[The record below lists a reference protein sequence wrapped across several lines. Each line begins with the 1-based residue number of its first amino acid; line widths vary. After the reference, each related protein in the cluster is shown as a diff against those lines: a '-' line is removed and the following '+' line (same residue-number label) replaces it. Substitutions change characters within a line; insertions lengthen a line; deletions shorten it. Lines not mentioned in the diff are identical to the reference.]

1 VSYKITNGMFFL
13 WCTHSFGNTSVFFGV
28 SFRVTSNL
36 EFQDY
41 DNHSR
46 IGLEARVPGIS
57 ENKGMHTQNPLVE
70 SYRQEYVMQ
79 TKVYRTNFKYNK

>member
-1 VSYKITNGMFFL
+1 MACFF
-13 WCTHSFGNTSVFFGV
+13 CGVHTHLGTPQYFFGV